1 MKRTL
6 RALITAAILAISIV
20 SCTKTEPNY
29 QRVIPANTI
38 GVLSIKAKQLA
49 DKAGLSQEM
58 KSKLNDILKNG
69 LQGQNAEKLERIFQN
84 PEESGISMSDP
95 ILIFGSIE
103 NKQVGLVA
111 KVKKQASLNE
121 LFTSLQSEGACSTPE
136 KKDTY
141 SETIIGD
148 NLVCTYDDNSLLI
161 LFAADN
167 VAQGQQQAAI
177 YMAQDEKQSI
187 IPNKAFQKAI
197 NKGTDFS
204 YFVSLSGYTNA
215 ATQYMKMLGGS
226 TLPMMSI
233 IPDSLLWSKIFMIGS
248 LNFEKGKITSEAG
261 YTSDDK
267 DALKKFEDFSPANKQ
282 TNAFLNRFPASTI
295 YYTGLNL
302 NGEKLYNIVE
312 PNLSNLPTPVNTDEL
327 KKLLS
332 SINGD
337 MAIGI
342 TKLGMMGIPSVLFY
356 SEVKDNYP
364 LTFIQEQ
371 AKGKIQL
378 IPNGEDAWKINIPM
392 LNMNL
397 FFGIRDK
404 QFYFTNDIDAYNAIT
419 EQSANPLG
427 KTPQGAVLK
436 ESYACIY
443 LSFSSLMQLPV
454 LDMLFQ
460 GMGTQGQALKS
471 ELSTI
476 DYLDILNLNK
486 TEAVGNLYLK
496 NKDENSLKV
505 IINEMEKIIP
515 VFNKK

>member
-1 MKRTL
+1 
-6 RALITAAILAISIV
+6 
-20 SCTKTEPNY
+20 
-29 QRVIPANTI
+29 
-38 GVLSIKAKQLA
+38 
-49 DKAGLSQEM
+49 
-58 KSKLNDILKNG
+58 
-69 LQGQNAEKLERIFQN
+69 
-84 PEESGISMSDP
+84 
-95 ILIFGSIE
+95 
-103 NKQVGLVA
+103 
-111 KVKKQASLNE
+111 
-121 LFTSLQSEGACSTPE
+121 
-136 KKDTY
+136 
-141 SETIIGD
+141 
-148 NLVCTYDDNSLLI
+148 
-161 LFAADN
+161 
-167 VAQGQQQAAI
+167 
-177 YMAQDEKQSI
+177 
-187 IPNKAFQKAI
+187 
-197 NKGTDFS
+197 
-204 YFVSLSGYTNA
+204 
-215 ATQYMKMLGGS
+215 
-226 TLPMMSI
+226 
-233 IPDSLLWSKIFMIGS
+233 MIGS